1 MPRSL
6 LLRWLMRAA
15 QIDRAHL
22 NVTNDKTLGF
32 NIKTNANFLPRSSVT
47 VTLVS
52 VRVAHLCSFF
62 VPAANINYPAARGV
76 NLVLTKK
83 RFVTR
88 EPFPG
93 SAERVVFYLRVCMRV
108 CVDPSHR
115 VYSFIQ

>member
-47 VTLVS
+47 VPRLGARRS
-52 VRVAHLCSFF
+52 PPLFF
-62 VPAANINYPAARGV
+62 FCTRSQHQFPSSARLRAALI
-76 NLVLTKK
+76 
-83 RFVTR
+83 
-88 EPFPG
+88 
-93 SAERVVFYLRVCMRV
+93 
-108 CVDPSHR
+108 
-115 VYSFIQ
+115 